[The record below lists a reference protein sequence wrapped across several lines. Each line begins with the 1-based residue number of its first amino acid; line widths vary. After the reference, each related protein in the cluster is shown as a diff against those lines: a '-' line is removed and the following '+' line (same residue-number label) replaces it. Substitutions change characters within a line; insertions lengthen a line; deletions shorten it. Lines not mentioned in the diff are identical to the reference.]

1 MRWRVCSSSG
11 CSAISAIVA
20 AERAMCVP
28 PWGQALASSTSCSRS
43 VTTTK
48 CHGCQFDDDGDRRP
62 ASRICSS
69 CSRGIG
75 WSVYRRT
82 LRRARTAS
90 HVSMPPSYTLW
101 LVPAL
106 RGLVR
111 PGAAGAA
118 VGLVDVDE
126 AGVDLAVAVRGLLD
140 AGVLPGRVEQLG
152 DAVGGAGRV
161 VGVGAPAALAVP
173 ELVQAAELGGADLL
187 LGVGAEVVRAG
198 VRVLGGGRRCG
209 LRGLRGLRGGG
220 PLGGDLGDGVRA
232 GLGLRD
238 GGGGLGGDLA
248 A

>member
-1 MRWRVCSSSG
+1 MW
-11 CSAISAIVA
+11 
-20 AERAMCVP
+20 VP
-28 PWGQALASSTSCSRS
+28 PCGHAFASSTSCSRS

-75 WSVYRRT
+75 WSVYWRT
-82 LRRARTAS
+82 LRRGRTAS

-101 LVPAL
+101 LVPGL

-152 DAVGGAGRV
+152 DAVGGARRV

-173 ELVQAAELGGADLL
+173 ELVQAAELGGADLVL
-187 LGVGAEVVRAG
+187 RVGAEVVGAG
-198 VRVLGGGRRCG
+198 VRVLGGGSG
-209 LRGLRGLRGGG
+209 GLRGGG
-220 PLGGDLGDGVRA
+220 PLRGDLGDRVRA

-238 GGGGLGGDLA
+238 GGRGLSGHLTTTDSRVDRGRGRDGLHRA
-248 A
+248 GREDQAE